1 MPCLI
6 TFQSTGFTSDLKIF
20 GEVNNLLQKVLTPF
34 ELAEYFCRI
43 ADEKKVSDI
52 VVLDV
57 SRLTPIADFFVI
69 GTCENQL
76 HIDAVADEMEFR
88 AKYEL
93 GIFLKRTGEPASN
106 WVILDAGDVIVHL
119 FNPELRNYYDL
130 ETLWAAA
137 EKWVWVENALRVEE
151 AVTA

>member
-1 MPCLI
+1 MSRRDM
-6 TFQSTGFTSDLKIF
+6 TA
-20 GEVNNLLQKVLTPF
+20 F

-69 GTCENQL
+69 GTCENHL

-88 AKYEL
+88 AKHEL
-93 GIFLKRTGEPASN
+93 GMFLRRIGEPASN

-119 FNPELRNYYDL
+119 FNPELRDYYDL

-137 EKWVWVENALRVEE
+137 EKWVWVDNALRAEE
-151 AVTA
+151 TVIA